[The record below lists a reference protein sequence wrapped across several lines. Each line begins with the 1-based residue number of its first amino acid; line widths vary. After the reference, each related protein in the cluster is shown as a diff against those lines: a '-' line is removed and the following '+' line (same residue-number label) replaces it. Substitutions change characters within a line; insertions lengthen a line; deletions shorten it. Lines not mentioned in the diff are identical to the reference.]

1 MEFEMTAVFHYG
13 KDSEKHI
20 RRFQEKRL
28 DYATRDLYNYSADQL
43 RALLNTIFNEK
54 LQNLIDNDETETEY
68 RETKK
73 AIERTKTEIAVQVR
87 NMREAGDS
95 LRKFIEDDIAE
106 MTKDLDRLENDLA
119 RIQESKVDR

>member
-43 RALLNTIFNEK
+43 RALLNPTMNSGT
-54 LQNLIDNDETETEY
+54 LVST
-68 RETKK
+68 
-73 AIERTKTEIAVQVR
+73 
-87 NMREAGDS
+87 
-95 LRKFIEDDIAE
+95 AE
-106 MTKDLDRLENDLA
+106 NNYN
-119 RIQESKVDR
+119 